1 MNLLIRGHIRKS
13 FLNDELYNLIKT
25 IYLKNPTLKIY
36 IHTWVIVQNNIT
48 WRKIEEDLTPV
59 NEEFIRSYFKDLM
72 CLIAH
77 IIIDNGKKNNLIG
90 NTKGTINGG
99 PMPIIGWKNYWY
111 GQKRIIDYLDG
122 VFNDKNVTIINMRFD
137 ILNVHGLPLQAEK
150 IVDFIETH
158 KNMVFYKNVFIY
170 GKGHA
175 GVDNIYIGSLDCQK
189 RLIYHF
195 HNNMDS
201 IIRTNEKIIK
211 QELFVYEEN
220 EKLFPEPFL
229 HKRYLKMLESRRL
242 SFF

>member
-59 NEEFIRSYFKDLM
+59 TVDFLHSYFKDLVH
-72 CLIAH
+72 LIAH
-77 IIIDNGKKNNLIG
+77 IIIDNGKKINLIG
-90 NTKGTINGG
+90 NKKGTINGG

-122 VFNDKNVTIINMRFD
+122 VYNDKTVTIINMRFD
-137 ILNVHGLPLQAEK
+137 ILNVHGLPLEEEK

-158 KNMVFYKNVFIY
+158 KNMVFYKNMFIY
-170 GKGHA
+170 GKGQA
-175 GVDNIYIGSLDCQK
+175 GVDNIYIGNLHTQRK
-189 RLIYHF
+189 LIHHF
-195 HNNMDS
+195 HNNVDS
-201 IIRTNEKIIK
+201 IICSNEKIIK

-220 EKLFPEPFL
+220 EKLFPTPVL
-229 HKRYLKMLESRRL
+229 YMRYRKPIEVNTIK
-242 SFF
+242 